1 MTTPT
6 TSTSLTVEYAD
17 KCNAEEAHLIIFNR
31 DPEIPWDKKSASPGL
46 PKPTAASASGGC
58 EKKMAIIPH
67 IQSPC

>member
-31 DPEIPWDKKSASPGL
+31 DPEIPWDKKISL
-46 PKPTAASASGGC
+46 TWAAQTNRRIGIWG
-58 EKKMAIIPH
+58 M
-67 IQSPC
+67 